1 VEVFTVKE
9 AAEFLRVTPET
20 VRRLCRRGKIPFA
33 KIGYDYRFLQRDLE
47 ALFLKED
54 PNKMSREESLRLL
67 GISQGAPLKK

>member
-33 KIGYDYRFLQRDLE
+33 KIGSDYRFLQRDLE
-47 ALFLKED
+47 ALFLEQEAR
-54 PNKMSREESLRLL
+54 KMSREDSLRLL
-67 GISQGAPLKK
+67 GTSLKIP

>member
-33 KIGYDYRFLQRDLE
+33 KIGSDYRFLQRDLE
-47 ALFLKED
+47 ALFLKQERR
-54 PNKMSREESLRLL
+54 NMSREDSLRLL
-67 GISQGAPLKK
+67 DLKLP

>member
-33 KIGYDYRFLQRDLE
+33 KIGSDYRFLQRDLE
-47 ALFLKED
+47 VSSSSKN
-54 PNKMSREESLRLL
+54 PGR
-67 GISQGAPLKK
+67 